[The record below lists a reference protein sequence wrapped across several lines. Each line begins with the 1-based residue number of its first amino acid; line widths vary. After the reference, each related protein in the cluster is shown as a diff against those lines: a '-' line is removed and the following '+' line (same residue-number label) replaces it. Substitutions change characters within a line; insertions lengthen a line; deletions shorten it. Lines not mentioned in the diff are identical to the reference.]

1 MTVRAQMINPPAA
14 AGVKMVR
21 EGRCM
26 QRAGAWTAVWS
37 PISLATIA
45 AVLSAEGI
53 ECRVDDCIIESLGA
67 EALLARARAF
77 KPDLFVINTATPSI
91 EPDLALA
98 TTIKAEFPSAL
109 ILAIGIHVTALPRE
123 SLALAPGLDAVV
135 KGEPELTVRDA
146 ALAHRDRKPL
156 TGIPGLH
163 LRGKHGKGNAPERE
177 FADLDALPLP
187 AWELV
192 KTDLY
197 RLPFSGRPFLLVGT
211 SRGCPYNCR
220 FCADAAYYGRALRVK
235 SPERIVAELRH
246 ARDRFGIVDFL
257 FWSESFTLRRD
268 WTREVLQE
276 IIRAGLEVRIV
287 CNSRADQVD
296 PELLELMRQAGV
308 WMIGYGLESGSQRI
322 LDLMNKQVT
331 VEQNLQAVL
340 WTRDAGIQVTA
351 HMVLGYPGETAETIR
366 ETIDFACSL
375 PIDYV
380 QFYCSVPFPGSRLFQ
395 LCLDQELF
403 IDQPWELFEQNSS
416 VINTPDLAAAEVM
429 AWRSRAFR
437 RFYLRPRRVWRVLR
451 EEVGLRGLPRFVRMM
466 WDFREWT

>member
-1 MTVRAQMINPPAA
+1 
-14 AGVKMVR
+14 
-21 EGRCM
+21 
-26 QRAGAWTAVWS
+26 
-37 PISLATIA
+37 
-45 AVLSAEGI
+45 
-53 ECRVDDCIIESLGA
+53 
-67 EALLARARAF
+67 
-77 KPDLFVINTATPSI
+77 
-91 EPDLALA
+91 
-98 TTIKAEFPSAL
+98 
-109 ILAIGIHVTALPRE
+109 
-123 SLALAPGLDAVV
+123 
-135 KGEPELTVRDA
+135 
-146 ALAHRDRKPL
+146 
-156 TGIPGLH
+156 
-163 LRGKHGKGNAPERE
+163 
-177 FADLDALPLP
+177 
-187 AWELV
+187 
-192 KTDLY
+192 
-197 RLPFSGRPFLLVGT
+197 
-211 SRGCPYNCR
+211 
-220 FCADAAYYGRALRVK
+220 
-235 SPERIVAELRH
+235 
-246 ARDRFGIVDFL
+246 
-257 FWSESFTLRRD
+257 
-268 WTREVLQE
+268 
-276 IIRAGLEVRIV
+276 
-287 CNSRADQVD
+287 
-296 PELLELMRQAGV
+296 MRSAGV